1 MHVFKRKAFLHWQKH
16 QRIHDSA
23 LCRAIKEME
32 SGLIDAALGSS
43 LYKMRVR
50 REGAGKSS
58 SYRLLLSARIGSRYV
73 FLHGFSKSD
82 RSTITQHET
91 KALQYAGKV
100 FLNLNPE
107 ALFQALNAG
116 VLIKVDCDEQTH

>member
-1 MHVFKRKAFLHWQKH
+1 MHVFKRKAFQHWQKH

-23 LCRAIKEME
+23 LCRTIKEME
-32 SGLIDAALGSS
+32 SGLIKG
-43 LYKMRVR
+43 
-50 REGAGKSS
+50 
-58 SYRLLLSARIGSRYV
+58 
-73 FLHGFSKSD
+73 D

-91 KALQYAGKV
+91 RALQYAGRV
-100 FLNLNPE
+100 FLNLDPE